1 MPALDSGRPAAVVFD
16 CDGVLLDT
24 TENMRLAFTA
34 AWEAAGRT
42 GPPPFADF
50 LTRMG
55 APLAAIL
62 GAYGLPEWTCA
73 VYADKCTAHL
83 DLVHSFPGVTEVV
96 RGLRS
101 AGVPIAVA
109 TGKSQ
114 QRAMQALQAGGLGG
128 FFDVV
133 VGSDQVRR
141 PKPDPES
148 LYTALAELSHTGY
161 TVPPEATVFIGDSVL
176 DMRCGRAAGAQVVA
190 AGWGQTDAG
199 TLLAEG
205 PDAFA
210 ATPYDLAALL
220 QPDSAMAVAPARQ
233 VHR

>member
-1 MPALDSGRPAAVVFD
+1 MPVRDSQRPAAVIFD

-34 AWEAAGRT
+34 AWQAAGRT

-55 APLAAIL
+55 APLADIL
-62 GAYGLPEWTCA
+62 GAFDLPLWTCA
-73 VYADKCTAHL
+73 VYTDECTAHL
-83 DLVHSFPGVTEVV
+83 DLVHTFPGIVDVL
-96 RGLRS
+96 RGLR
-101 AGVPIAVA
+101 ADGVPIAVA

-114 QRAMQALQAGGLGG
+114 GRAMQALEVGGLGG

-133 VGSDQVRR
+133 VGSDRVRR

-148 LYTALAELSHTGY
+148 LYTALAELGHTGH
-161 TVPPEATVFIGDSVL
+161 TVAATSAVFIGDSVL
-176 DMRCGRAAGAQVVA
+176 DMRCGRSAGATVVA

-199 TLLAEG
+199 TLLAEC

-210 ATPYDLAALL
+210 ATPYDLGDLL
-220 QPDSAMAVAPARQ
+220 AGGPAMAVARQ
-233 VHR
+233 AQR